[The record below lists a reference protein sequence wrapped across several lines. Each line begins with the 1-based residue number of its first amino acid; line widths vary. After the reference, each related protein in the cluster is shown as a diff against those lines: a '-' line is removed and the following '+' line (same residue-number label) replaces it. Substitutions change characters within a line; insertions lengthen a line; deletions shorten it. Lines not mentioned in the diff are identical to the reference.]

1 METFDGKPIMLDGPD
16 GNKIDCM
23 FFPCT
28 SKEEVMIDDSV
39 SLDGKKSNELKR
51 KAKNLEGHTSRTTY

>member
-1 METFDGKPIMLDGPD
+1 METFDGKHVLLDGPD

-28 SKEEVMIDDSV
+28 SKEEVLVDETV
-39 SLDGKKSNELKR
+39 SLDGKVNVREQY
-51 KAKNLEGHTSRTTY
+51 AT